1 MFILIALF
9 SHFEEDVH
17 KKNWLWYSTVNFSQE
32 KVNMQIDSLKK
43 RKKPFWTCMVK
54 KQKGAIFNKLHTIH
68 PQTPCWINCLS
79 LNHKCHLMSVSW
91 EVYHCMVQLG
101 VSMTETELEKIC
113 RMSESLRSRK
123 DSFCSSRLNWSHQ
136 KCFWRDLLML
146 IAGSK
151 VTCGSCFSRTSEDDR
166 NGNGWADKALEM
178 RLLSVYQK

>member
-1 MFILIALF
+1 MG
-9 SHFEEDVH
+9 
-17 KKNWLWYSTVNFSQE
+17 
-32 KVNMQIDSLKK
+32 KK
-43 RKKPFWTCMVK
+43 RRGLFLTSCS
-54 KQKGAIFNKLHTIH
+54 TIH
-68 PQTPCWINCLS
+68 PQTPRWINCLS
-79 LNHKCHLMSVSW
+79 LNYKCHLLSVSW

-101 VSMTETELEKIC
+101 VSITETELEKIF

-151 VTCGSCFSRTSEDDR
+151 VTCGSCFGRTSEDDR
-166 NGNGWADKALEM
+166 NGIGWADKALEM

>member
-17 KKNWLWYSTVNFSQE
+17 KRNWLWYSTVDFSQE
-32 KVNMQIDSLKK
+32 KVNGLIKK
-43 RKKPFWTCMVK
+43 KEEAFLDLYGKKK
-54 KQKGAIFNKLHTIH
+54 KGAIFNKLQHTIH

-79 LNHKCHLMSVSW
+79 LNHKCHLLSVSW

-101 VSMTETELEKIC
+101 VSIMETELEKIC

-123 DSFCSSRLNWSHQ
+123 DSFCSSRLNWFHQ

-166 NGNGWADKALEM
+166 NGIGWADKALEM

>member
-17 KKNWLWYSTVNFSQE
+17 KRNWLWYSTVDFSQE
-32 KVNMQIDSLKK
+32 KVNRLIKKKEEAFLDLYGKK
-43 RKKPFWTCMVK
+43 RRGLFLTSCSTQFTLRHHAESIVC
-54 KQKGAIFNKLHTIH
+54 H
-68 PQTPCWINCLS
+68 
-79 LNHKCHLMSVSW
+79 LNYKCHLLSVSW

-101 VSMTETELEKIC
+101 VSITETELEKIC

-166 NGNGWADKALEM
+166 NGIGWADKALEI